1 LTTIV
6 GEDNRQNCTKDK
18 WPYVAV
24 GQIDIADAYGGEV
37 CSGVLVGPDTVLT
50 AAHCVWNEIDGT
62 FVEGLS
68 FAPGRY
74 RDGCKVISPH
84 GIIPWRYATIFKS
97 YQDRLQPDV
106 AIVKLELPIGL
117 KVGWLG
123 MRTICNPATA
133 TARARGSNKGP
144 QLVLPL
150 TEAGY
155 PKSQTI
161 GACETSQ
168 CKVPVTEC
176 ESVALDHECDTEAG
190 QSGASLWDAQGFVRM
205 VHNTG
210 DLFSDDG
217 KIANLGTA
225 LTQFIFDNI
234 ISW

>member
-1 LTTIV
+1 MTTII
-6 GEDNRQNCTKDK
+6 GSDDRKNCTSGK
-18 WPYVAV
+18 WPYLAV
-24 GQIDIADAYGGEV
+24 GQIDIGDAYGGEV

-50 AAHCVWNEIDGT
+50 AAHCVWNEIDGV

-74 RDGCKVISPH
+74 RVGCKVISPH

-97 YQDRLQPDV
+97 YQDRLQPDI
-106 AIVKLELPIGL
+106 AIVKLGLPIGL

-123 MRTICNPATA
+123 MRTVCNHAEA
-133 TARARGSNKGP
+133 AAEARGSNKAAKV
-144 QLVLPL
+144 VLAL

-155 PKSQTI
+155 PKSKTI

-168 CKVPVTEC
+168 CRVPIAKC
-176 ESVALDHECDTEAG
+176 ESETVDHECDTEAG
-190 QSGASLWDAQGFVRM
+190 QSGASLWDAEGFVRV

-210 DLFSDDG
+210 DLYSDDG
-217 KIANLGTA
+217 KLANLGTA
-225 LTQFIFDNI
+225 LNQFIFDNV